1 LSEYST
7 FLPTT
12 LYREVVLCPY
22 LPLLY
27 SLLFLQSSSRL
38 PHVLYSRFALCPDTD
53 GGLEI
58 DYIIRG
64 LLDKPRGSSSAL
76 EIATL
81 CSALVPLV
89 TLLDTPWIWRGY
101 TGLLPLFEN
110 NLLETEHLRILRYRK
125 QPSISTG
132 KSKGKRRSIQCH
144 NHNPYPPPSS

>member
-64 LLDKPRGSSSAL
+64 LLDKPRVSSPCYFGT
-76 EIATL
+76 ATL
-81 CSALVPLV
+81 SFAWLSWILRSLDSARIYWTFATFRVRLSGF
-89 TLLDTPWIWRGY
+89 GY
-101 TGLLPLFEN
+101 SRVIP
-110 NLLETEHLRILRYRK
+110 RYRK
-125 QPSISTG
+125 QRSISTG

-144 NHNPYPPPSS
+144 NHNSSPPPSS